1 MKKNFITANLWLK
14 LASIFLAVTLWFF
27 VISSGRSVIIKE
39 VPVQYINAPQ
49 SLEMVD
55 MAKNVSVVIEGQKR
69 LLSGLSQGDISVVVD
84 LENMKAGKNSYSL
97 SKKNIKLPKSLLI
110 TSILP
115 ETLSLTLEERLKKEV
130 SVKPVITGAPEEG
143 FSVESVKIA
152 PEKVLIE
159 GPKSLIRRTYI
170 IKTQPIDISGI
181 YENLQHTASLDI
193 TPNIKTEF
201 RQIKVDITVIR
212 KKK

>member
-1 MKKNFITANLWLK
+1 MKRNFITENLWLK
-14 LASIFLAVTLWFF
+14 LASIFLAVILWFF
-27 VISSGRSVIIKE
+27 VMSSGRSVIIKE
-39 VPVQYINAPQ
+39 IPVQYINMPQ

-69 LLSGLSQGDISVVVD
+69 LLSGLNQGDVSVVVD

-110 TSILP
+110 NSISP

-130 SVKPVITGAPEEG
+130 SVKPVIVGQPEEG
-143 FSVESVKIA
+143 FAVESIKIT
-152 PEKVLIE
+152 PERVQIE

-170 IKTQPIDISGI
+170 LKTEPIDISGI

-193 TPNIKTEF
+193 TTKIKTDIRE
-201 RQIKVDITVIR
+201 IKVDITVR
-212 KKK
+212 KKR